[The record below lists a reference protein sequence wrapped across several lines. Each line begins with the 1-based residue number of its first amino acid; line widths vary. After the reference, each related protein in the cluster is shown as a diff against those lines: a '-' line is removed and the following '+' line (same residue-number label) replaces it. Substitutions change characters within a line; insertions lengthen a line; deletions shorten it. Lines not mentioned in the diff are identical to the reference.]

1 MRVFRKLLKKK
12 DGATAI
18 EFALI
23 GLPFFALFLSCF
35 EMGMVFIRMAM
46 LDHAVNTTS
55 KSVYI
60 GAVTQG
66 LANNTVSSDDLEQ
79 DICDVVGIVVPNCT
93 DNITIELTE
102 ISSLVDLP
110 ATNAVCRDEGD
121 DFEPV
126 VNFSPGAA
134 NSIVFMRACVTTDV
148 YTPGLGFGL
157 ALSKTDNDRF
167 EMISSMAFMNEPF

>member
-1 MRVFRKLLKKK
+1 MRVLRSFLKKK
-12 DGATAI
+12 DGATAV

-35 EMGMVFIRMAM
+35 EMGLLFIRMAM

-60 GAVTQG
+60 GTVTQG

-79 DICDVVGIVVPNCT
+79 DICDLVGVVVPNCAN
-93 DNITIELTE
+93 NITIELTE
-102 ISSLVDLP
+102 IDNLVDLP
-110 ATNAVCRDEGD
+110 DTDAACRDEGD
-121 DFEPV
+121 EFEPV
-126 VNFSPGAA
+126 VNFNPGAGT
-134 NSIVFMRACVTTDV
+134 SIVFMRACVTTDV

-157 ALSKTDNDRF
+157 ELSKTDNNRF
-167 EMISSMAFMNEPF
+167 EIISSMAFMNEPF